1 MHSAVALFFRASGSL
16 QMKKASGFRGPPEIN
31 STVGLVIDHAIYL
44 LILAEST
51 KTRAGP
57 VCEIGLGNSWTWKW
71 SHVLRVVSCH
81 IVLLAS
87 NHLTDNTSQHATTG
101 INIRAE

>member
-1 MHSAVALFFRASGSL
+1 MTFVKEKGLRFSG
-16 QMKKASGFRGPPEIN
+16 APEIN
-31 STVGLVIDHAIYL
+31 STVGLVLDHAIYL

-51 KTRAGP
+51 KTRACP
-57 VCEIGLGNSWTWKW
+57 VCGIGLGNSWTWKW
-71 SHVLRVVSCH
+71 SHVLSVVSCH